1 MTKKAIILLL
11 FILVGFIS
19 QGQTGMLD
27 NAKITALTKA
37 KLGDELIIGLIHSS
51 PSNFDCSVAGI
62 IQLKKDSVSENVIAE
77 VVNVCKTGNQ
87 TTAMVAATTE
97 NKTSEKDTAYKS
109 FIKYGLVDAAKVEQA
124 MGAIRAEKDEFSKS
138 TSYFSQKTPKSRD
151 DQDRLYGY
159 VYQNDSGYVYLKLV
173 ISHVNVFQS
182 GYRNLSISQIALKAD
197 TSTYLITNRHFIY
210 GNGRR
215 HIYYDAA
222 LHYDGA
228 ECAFLKKIIA
238 SNETKVRFEEAG
250 GNYLDFKVS
259 DREKKALSEV
269 LELYKAMRG
278 IMDP

>member
-1 MTKKAIILLL
+1 
-11 FILVGFIS
+11 
-19 QGQTGMLD
+19 
-27 NAKITALTKA
+27 
-37 KLGDELIIGLIHSS
+37 
-51 PSNFDCSVAGI
+51 
-62 IQLKKDSVSENVIAE
+62 
-77 VVNVCKTGNQ
+77 
-87 TTAMVAATTE
+87 MVATAAE
-97 NKTSEKDTAYKS
+97 NGADYNTAS
-109 FIKYGLVDAAKVEQA
+109 RTPVKYGPVDAAKVQQA
-124 MGAIRAEKDEFSKS
+124 MEDMRPEKDEFTKS
-138 TSYFSQKTPKSRD
+138 ISYFSKKTPKSTD
-151 DQDRLYGY
+151 DQDRLYAY
-159 VYQNDSGYVYLKLV
+159 VLQDDSGKVYLKLV
-173 ISHVNVFQS
+173 VSHVNVFNS
-182 GYRNLSISQIALKAD
+182 GYRNLSISQIAMKAD

-250 GNYLDFKVS
+250 GTYLDFKVS